1 MTSSFPGSTQPTFSV
16 ASDFDL
22 DADFGGFGS
31 QGASSKKFNIGNIL
45 QGGIQAGLDN
55 LLGGLFGGGS
65 GGQTG
70 GSGPFSDVLGAG
82 PALYFDNELVE
93 RATERVNAETLKNLQ
108 NLRNTLNDL
117 AFLTGQSTPEFVR
130 RTEGRFQNYFEP
142 AAQRGFNLLT
152 QAPAQFGATIAGD
165 TAAQRG
171 NIDEYLEAYSNL
183 NRPTFMG
190 QATNP
195 TTVSMNMSELE
206 DVANTYMDKFREASK
221 EGGLMAYMDQQSQ
234 EFIQGAGAPG
244 KRYSREAMSDFY
256 SKDKGVKDLMTY
268 SSYA

>member
-1 MTSSFPGSTQPTFSV
+1 VTSSFPGSDLPTFSDPS
-16 ASDFDL
+16 AWDL
-22 DADFGGFGS
+22 NADFGVS
-31 QGASSKKFNIGNIL
+31 PKNSSSKKFDIGGIL
-45 QGGIQAGLDN
+45 QGGIQSGLDN

-65 GGQTG
+65 GGQQG
-70 GSGPFSDVLGAG
+70 GSGPFSDILGAG

-93 RATERVNAETLKNLQ
+93 RATERVNAETLKNLN
-108 NLRNTLNDL
+108 NLRRTLNDL

-183 NRPTFMG
+183 NRPTFMA

-206 DVANTYMDKFREASK
+206 DVANTYMDKFRKASE
-221 EGGLMAYMDQQSQ
+221 EGGLMNYMDQQSQ